1 MLSFYLENHYSNK
14 KTCFLKEK
22 YMNKDGRFWLKKM
35 FFLSDLNH
43 CEFIILIVLV
53 FCSKYHATYKK

>member
-1 MLSFYLENHYSNK
+1 
-14 KTCFLKEK
+14 
-22 YMNKDGRFWLKKM
+22 MNKDGRFWLKKF

-53 FCSKYHATYKK
+53 FHSKYHATYKK